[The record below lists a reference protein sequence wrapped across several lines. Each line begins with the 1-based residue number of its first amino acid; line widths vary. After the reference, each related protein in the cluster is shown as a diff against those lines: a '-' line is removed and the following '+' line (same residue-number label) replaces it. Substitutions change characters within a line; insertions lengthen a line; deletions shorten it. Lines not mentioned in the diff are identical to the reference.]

1 MVKVDNW
8 QDPLLAEAVLV
19 WTGYGESAAPRRDK
33 SVVAQRLGSDAAK
46 WMSLV
51 ESIVDDFYESKANI
65 EAADLQ
71 EMWMQAISDFKR
83 KHSDVPE
90 AITKALAWCYT
101 FDNR

>member
-1 MVKVDNW
+1 MVKVTNW
-8 QDPLLAEAVLV
+8 RDPQLAEAVRA

-33 SVVAQRLGSDAAK
+33 SLVEQRFGSDAAK
-46 WMSLV
+46 WIALIESL
-51 ESIVDDFYESKANI
+51 VDDFYESKANM

-71 EMWMQAISDFKR
+71 EMWAMAISDFNR
-83 KHSDVPE
+83 KHPDAPE